1 MDPAVSPAPHGVP
14 RAPGRRFVAGSL
26 LLNVALPLVAMGFA
40 WAGDPRAF
48 YASPLRACTAL
59 LFVLPN
65 LTLVLFTTG
74 YGPHARASTESPW
87 FIATA
92 NLMANGGM
100 LVAIFLDAHGW
111 WRLPGGEALRPL
123 GLAILALGT
132 SLRVATMVSLGRMFS
147 LRVSV
152 EPDHELV
159 TGGLYRRVR
168 HPSYLAVIV
177 LCIGIM
183 FVLRSGFWA
192 VLIPAMLFG
201 LIRRM
206 ATEERFLLGHFGE
219 RYRVYMA
226 RTARLVPGIW

>member
-1 MDPAVSPAPHGVP
+1 M
-14 RAPGRRFVAGSL
+14 GSL
-26 LLNVALPLVAMGFA
+26 VLNVALPLVAMGLA
-40 WAGDPRAF
+40 WNGDARAF
-48 YASPLRACTAL
+48 YSSPLRACMAG

-74 YGPHARASTESPW
+74 YGPHARNSTESPW

-100 LVAIFLDAHGW
+100 LAAIFMDANGW
-111 WRLPGGEALRPL
+111 WRLPGGEGLRLP
-123 GLAILALGT
+123 GLVVLALGT
-132 SLRVATMVSLGRMFS
+132 ALRVATMLALGRMFS

-159 TGGLYRRVR
+159 TGGLYRWVR
-168 HPSYLAVIV
+168 HPSYAAVIV
-177 LCIGIM
+177 LCLGVM
-183 FVLRSGFWA
+183 LVLRSGIWA
-192 VLIPAMLFG
+192 LLIPSMLFG
-201 LIRRM
+201 LTRRM
-206 ATEERFLLGHFGE
+206 QTEERFLLEQFGE

>member
-1 MDPAVSPAPHGVP
+1 MAL
-14 RAPGRRFVAGSL
+14 GSL
-26 LLNVALPLVAMGFA
+26 LLNVALPLLAMGLA
-40 WAGDPRAF
+40 WGGDPRAF
-48 YASPLRACTAL
+48 YSSPLRACAAG

-65 LTLVLFTTG
+65 LALVLFTTG
-74 YGPHARASTESPW
+74 YGPHASASAESPW

-92 NLMANGGM
+92 NIMANGGM

-111 WRLPGGEALRPL
+111 WRLPGGDGLRPL

-132 SLRVATMVSLGRMFS
+132 ALRVATMVTLGRMFS

-159 TGGLYRRVR
+159 TGGLYRWVR
-168 HPSYLAVIV
+168 HPSYTAVIV

-201 LIRRM
+201 LMRRM
-206 ATEERFLLGHFGE
+206 ATEERFLVEHFGE
-219 RYRVYMA
+219 CYREYMV
-226 RTARLVPGIW
+226 RTARLVPGVY